1 MINVLNSGAIRLY
14 AGKSSGASVY
24 AATLQPRLD
33 QALKEIE
40 EAGLY
45 KVHTISFCYFIFG
58 GLN

>member
-45 KVHTISFCYFIFG
+45 KVHTIS
-58 GLN
+58 L